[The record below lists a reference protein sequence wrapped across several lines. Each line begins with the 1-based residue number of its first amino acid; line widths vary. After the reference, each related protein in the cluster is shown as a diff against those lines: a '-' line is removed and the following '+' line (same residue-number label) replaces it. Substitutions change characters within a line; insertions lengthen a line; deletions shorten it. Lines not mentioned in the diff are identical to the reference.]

1 MDKTKAKEQRNSY
14 KRNRAIDWMMIELL
28 EQKLCSVEPDPLRQF
43 TAQPS
48 PPRQRALARAASALP
63 LAHSAPH
70 PTRSLSA
77 SRG

>member
-14 KRNRAIDWMMIELL
+14 KRKRAIEWMMIELL

-48 PPRQRALARAASALP
+48 PPRIVVMPAN
-63 LAHSAPH
+63 
-70 PTRSLSA
+70 
-77 SRG
+77 

>member
-14 KRNRAIDWMMIELL
+14 KRKRAIDWMMIELL

-48 PPRQRALARAASALP
+48 PPRIVVMPAN
-63 LAHSAPH
+63 
-70 PTRSLSA
+70 
-77 SRG
+77 